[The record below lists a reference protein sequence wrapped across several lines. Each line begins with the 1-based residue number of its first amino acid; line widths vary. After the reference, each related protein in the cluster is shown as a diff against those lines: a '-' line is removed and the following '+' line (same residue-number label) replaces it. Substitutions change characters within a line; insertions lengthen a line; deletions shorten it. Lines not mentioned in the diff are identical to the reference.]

1 VVNAKDIP
9 DTMSSQYNYEREL
22 RDLLSGDNET
32 LESVTKAFDNETK
45 AKYYLVKNR
54 PFLVIR
60 AAGSFG
66 EDLVALRGD
75 VGFPIE
81 VKASKDPL
89 FHFSNTQRLKEQ
101 QEEFIRVCEQTK
113 TLPIYA
119 FRLKNVR
126 GGDPW
131 RIFTIETVDPPGNL
145 GAVHDKLSKLQ
156 KTPNGYYK
164 MPWVDGIPL
173 STFIE
178 YMCK

>member
-1 VVNAKDIP
+1 
-9 DTMSSQYNYEREL
+9 MSSQYNYEREL

-32 LESVTKAFDNETK
+32 LESVTKAFDKETK
-45 AKYYLVKNR
+45 AKYFLIKNR

-60 AAGSFG
+60 AAGSHG
-66 EDLVALRGD
+66 EDLVALRDD

-101 QEEFIRVCEQTK
+101 QEEFIRVCSRTK

-131 RIFTIETVDPPGNL
+131 RIFTVETGDYPGQIGSL
-145 GAVHDKLSKLQ
+145 FGLLSKLQ
-156 KTPNGYYK
+156 RTPNGYYK
-164 MPWVDGIPL
+164 MPWVDGMPL
-173 STFIE
+173 GNFIE
-178 YMCK
+178 YLCK

>member
-1 VVNAKDIP
+1 
-9 DTMSSQYNYEREL
+9 MSSQYSYEREL
-22 RDLLSGDNET
+22 RGILAAWDEVLAA
-32 LESVTKAFDNETK
+32 VTKAFDEYTK
-45 AKYYLVKNR
+45 AQYYMIKKA

-81 VKASKDPL
+81 VKASKHPL
-89 FHFSNTQRLKEQ
+89 FHFSNTQRLKLQ
-101 QEEFIRVCEQTK
+101 QEEFIRICKTTG

-131 RIFTIETVDPPGNL
+131 RIFTMDMENL
-145 GAVHDKLSKLQ
+145 KGINKLIYDRVPKLGR
-156 KTPNGYYK
+156 TASGYFK
-164 MPWVDGIPL
+164 MPWEDGMPL
-173 STFIE
+173 GKFIE
-178 YMCK
+178 YLCR